1 MLNDQRFRKYIKYQI
16 ITLIISV
23 LIGIFMSS
31 FINNAYTSEVVRIKK
46 EIAANIVESEEI
58 NIIDVLTINEMSNY
72 EIDQILEKYELDN
85 IINYKGFNNL
95 DKVNTRVITYIIG
108 LIILINLTYA
118 TMAIVRYTQE
128 RKRINE
134 VNLYL
139 SKILNNDFSLDIQ
152 DYDDDTLAALKND
165 IYKITNK
172 LRYMSEYSINEK
184 KNLEMTLSDISHQL
198 KTPLT
203 SMFVINTI
211 LQDDLSDEVRLDFL
225 KKNHAQLEKIEWLV
239 KSLLKMS
246 QIDSGTIEFSK
257 ERVKVIDIV
266 NRALNPNLITIELK
280 DINLSI
286 EVDDNFY
293 VDCDFNWTSEAVS
306 NIINNA
312 VEHTPVNGAISITLR
327 QSSHGS
333 IISISDNGPGIS
345 LDDQVNIFKRF
356 YKKDSKSDGIGI
368 GMNLS
373 KSIMNRQHG
382 DIRVKSVV
390 NEGSIFEVII
400 N

>member
-31 FINNAYTSEVVRIKK
+31 FINNAYTSEVVKIKK

-95 DKVNTRVITYIIG
+95 DKVHNRVITYIIG

>member
-108 LIILINLTYA
+108 LIILVNLTYA

-286 EVDDNFY
+286 EVDNNFY

>member
-108 LIILINLTYA
+108 LIILVNLTYA

>member
-108 LIILINLTYA
+108 LIILVNLTYA

-165 IYKITNK
+165 IYKITYK